1 MQPAHSNYLVTGG
14 AGFIGGHLVGRLLD
28 AGHRVWVIDDLSTG
42 RLANIE
48 PYLGH
53 ERFRFAQDSITNL
66 TVLDRLGS
74 ESDIIV
80 HLAAAVGVQLI
91 VDRPVHTIETNVMGT
106 ELVLQVARRYRAK
119 VLLASSSEVYGKGV
133 NPAFAES
140 DDLLLGPT
148 SKNRWAYA
156 ASKMVDEFLGLAYN
170 HESGLPVVVMRF
182 FNTVGPGQSGQYGM
196 VMPRFVEQAARGEPL
211 TVYGDGTQSRCFCD
225 VRDVVEAI
233 VALASHPEAPG
244 QVFNIGGREEISIS
258 DLARRII
265 ARVGSASEIAYI
277 PYEKAYGKGFEDL
290 QRRVP
295 DTSKIHRLL
304 GWQPKLTL
312 DQTIEAIRDS
322 LPASPDKQG

>member
-1 MQPAHSNYLVTGG
+1 MDPARSNYLVTGG

-28 AGHRVWVIDDLSTG
+28 DGHRVWVIDDLSTG

-74 ESDIIV
+74 ESDVIV

-119 VLLASSSEVYGKGV
+119 VLLASSSEVYGKGA
-133 NPAFAES
+133 NPTFAES

-156 ASKMVDEFLGLAYN
+156 ASKMVDEFLGLAYQ
-170 HESGLPVVVMRF
+170 HESGLPVIVMRF
-182 FNTVGPGQSGQYGM
+182 FNTVGPRQSGQYGM
-196 VMPRFVEQAARGEPL
+196 VMPRFVEQAVRGEPL

-233 VALASHPEAPG
+233 IALASHPEATG
-244 QVFNIGGREEISIS
+244 QVFNVGGGEEISIGE
-258 DLARRII
+258 LARRII
-265 ARVGSASEIAYI
+265 DRVGSTSEIAHI
-277 PYEKAYGKGFEDL
+277 PYEEAYGEGFEDL

-295 DTSKIHRLL
+295 DTSKIRRLL
-304 GWQPKLTL
+304 GWEPKITL
-312 DQTIEAIRDS
+312 DQTIEAIRDA
-322 LPASPDKQG
+322 LPASRTD